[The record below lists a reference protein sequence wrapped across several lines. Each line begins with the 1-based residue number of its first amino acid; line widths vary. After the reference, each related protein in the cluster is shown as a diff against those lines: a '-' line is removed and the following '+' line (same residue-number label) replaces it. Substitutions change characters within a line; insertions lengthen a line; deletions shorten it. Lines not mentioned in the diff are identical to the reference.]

1 MSYADVLVSETE
13 VEQRDTKMVLLNDLA
28 DIGSIMNVEE
38 LLTLPS
44 AVSWTDKPFTYYLH
58 TIDRSLVSTHAVI

>member
-1 MSYADVLVSETE
+1 M
-13 VEQRDTKMVLLNDLA
+13 QLLNMLA

-58 TIDRSLVSTHAVI
+58 TIDRSLVSKTCIRA